1 MHVYFDLICFRCSAA
16 RMGALCWASGC
27 RPADSPHCL
36 SGGLQMEFGQAAY
49 QPAYGTA
56 FCRIFVSQDLHISVG
71 HAAEP
76 ARMMSGR
83 GTCPSEHIGAG
94 ALCATLSGQTLST
107 SVDCDP
113 PLVCCTV
120 YSCTCEMSEPSRGGL
135 PPRNTAHACSFWK
148 LRKSPSP
155 KRPRAWPSRRF
166 ARVRVQALSACVA
179 YWDADF
185 LSRYAQRIARASEG
199 HAATCGNMWRHVAT
213 GHVEVRGRW
222 PRAP

>member
-1 MHVYFDLICFRCSAA
+1 MSILILFAFDALQPGWARCAGLLGVAQRTAHTICLADCGWS
-16 RMGALCWASGC
+16 SGK
-27 RPADSPHCL
+27 RLTS
-36 SGGLQMEFGQAAY
+36 
-49 QPAYGTA
+49 QPTGTA

-135 PPRNTAHACSFWK
+135 PPRNTAHACSLWK

-199 HAATCGNMWRHVAT
+199 HVATCGNMWRHVAT